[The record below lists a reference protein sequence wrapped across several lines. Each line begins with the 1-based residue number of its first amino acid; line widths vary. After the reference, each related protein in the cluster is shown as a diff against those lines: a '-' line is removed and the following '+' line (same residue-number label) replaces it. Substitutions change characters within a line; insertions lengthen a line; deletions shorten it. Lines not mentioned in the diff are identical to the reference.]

1 MKFGLAFLALG
12 IFALSGACS
21 ALKIGAFNV
30 QTFGRSKMSKP
41 EVVDILLQIAERYDI
56 LLIQEIRDNTFTAI
70 YSFLDQLN
78 ARSGNDYS
86 MLLSERL
93 GRSSYYMEQYAIL
106 YRNDRALTPVGDY
119 HYSDPGDIFHRE
131 PYVIRFLSG
140 TTSVQDFVLV
150 PLHADPEDAVVE
162 NNQLY
167 NVYQDALDRWG
178 DEDILIF
185 GDLNAD
191 CSYVGS
197 SDWPG
202 IRIWTDNRFQW
213 LIGNEADTTV
223 KSTHCAYDRLVVA
236 GSQLQAS
243 VRSYS
248 VFDYK
253 SEYGLTQSERHLCG
267 SIREIDQSASDQNTR
282 RLVYSG

>member
-12 IFALSGACS
+12 ILALSGACS

-106 YRNDRALTPVGDY
+106 YRNDRELTPVGDY
-119 HYSDPGDIFHRE
+119 HYGDPGDIFHRE

-243 VRSYS
+243 VRSYG

-253 SEYGLTQSERHLCG
+253 SAYRLTQTEA
-267 SIREIDQSASDQNTR
+267 EAVSDHWP
-282 RLVYSG
+282 VEMDIV

>member
-1 MKFGLAFLALG
+1 MRYGFALLTLG
-12 IFALSGACS
+12 VLALSGACT
-21 ALKIGAFNV
+21 ALKIGAFNI

-41 EVVDILLQIAERYDI
+41 EVVEILLQISERYDI
-56 LLIQEIRDNTFTAI
+56 LLIQEIRDSTFTAI

-78 ARSGNDYS
+78 ERQGNDYS

-106 YRNDRALTPVGDY
+106 YRNDRELTPIGDY

-167 NVYQDALDRWG
+167 NVYLDAVDRWG
-178 DEDILIF
+178 DQDVLIF

-197 SDWPG
+197 SDWSS
-202 IRIWTDNRFQW
+202 IRIWTDNRFDW

-236 GSQLQAS
+236 GPQLQAA
-243 VRSYS
+243 VVSYS

-253 SEYGLTQSERHLCG
+253 SEYRLTQTEA
-267 SIREIDQSASDQNTR
+267 EAVSDHWP
-282 RLVYSG
+282 VEMDIV